1 MRGSRSHLVRTLAKQ
16 RAVKSASSVVSSAG
30 DARAAS
36 CELSIA
42 IRLAHDGP
50 EAAREPVVPDDLID
64 VKSETWLE
72 DMLRKGRTSV
82 TLDDYEV
89 RVSPNWSE
97 RDRAYTGYTLEG
109 QDRAGNISRRRFSL
123 SSLEHVATRAAQ
135 NLISEGALQPHD
147 VYYYELLAEQ
157 SASVTG
163 ALAGVRQATMRTRPL
178 APLKSEIGP
187 LLRRAT
193 PNGPTVEQA
202 GPFEVFYT
210 EAALADAERCARMGV
225 QLYPPVE
232 TGGLLVGFLC
242 TCPVS
247 GEFFAVV
254 VEVLEAHAAEQAE
267 FSLAYSS
274 QTWARIQAVMDAR
287 QRHRKTRGLR
297 ILGQCHGHNFIPG
310 DGTPPC
316 EVCDRVPVCTR
327 SSVFVSRDDWNW
339 SRAVFRRQPWQLC
352 HIFGLNARR
361 EQVQGLFGLRD
372 GRLLE
377 RGFRVLPDFDL
388 EVR

>member
-1 MRGSRSHLVRTLAKQ
+1 MKPAT
-16 RAVKSASSVVSSAG
+16 SVVSTAG
-30 DARAAS
+30 EARAAS
-36 CELSIA
+36 WKLSIA
-42 IRLAHDGP
+42 IRLEQDGP
-50 EAAREPVVPDDLID
+50 EAAREPLVPDDLID
-64 VKSETWLE
+64 VISETWLE
-72 DMLRKGRTSV
+72 ETLRKGRTSV
-82 TLDDYEV
+82 TLDDLEV
-89 RVSPNWSE
+89 RVSPTWSD
-97 RDRAYTGYTLEG
+97 RVRAYTGYTLECE
-109 QDRAGNISRRRFSL
+109 DRAGNISRRRFSVAG
-123 SSLEHVATRAAQ
+123 LEHVATRAAQ
-135 NLISEGALQPHD
+135 RLILEGVLQPHD
-147 VYYYELLAEQ
+147 VYHYELAAEQ
-157 SASVTG
+157 SASATG
-163 ALAGVRQATMRTRPL
+163 ALAGVRQPTMRTRPL
-178 APLKSEIGP
+178 APLKTEIGP

-193 PNGPTVEQA
+193 PTGPTGEHA

-232 TGGLLVGFLC
+232 TGGVLAGFLC

-254 VEVLEAHAAEQAE
+254 VEVLEAHDADQAE

-287 QRHRKTRGLR
+287 QRHRKTRGMR

-310 DGTPPC
+310 DGAPPC

-339 SRAVFRRQPWQLC
+339 NRAVFRRQPWQLC

-377 RGFRVLPDFDL
+377 RGFRALPDFDL
-388 EVR
+388 EGR